1 MKKEILEVRLKGNCA
16 DTRDGVLRLGGAQS
30 YGIYRLHI
38 TADEA
43 WQGLAIAAT
52 FDCGGS
58 PVTVFPAEDGLLDVP
73 AEATA
78 SANTSCHPGSITF
91 WGSNGDVRRVSARLL
106 YRVYPT
112 GSITGGNAIP
122 PTPEVAEQ
130 LLARLDG
137 KLDTP
142 ANTGAAGQVPVLQ
155 PDGSTLWGSVAGGT
169 GTGGAVGADGGYYT
183 PSVDDAGNL
192 SWTASKTDMPAVNG
206 ANIMGPAGADGQPGA
221 DGAPGPVGATPNIQ
235 IGTVETLAA
244 GSAATASMT
253 GTAENPMLNLGIP
266 KGADGQPGADGK
278 DGLDGSPGAD
288 GKSAYQYAQD
298 GGYTG
303 TEAEF
308 AAKLAQEK
316 FANPNALTFTGA
328 LEGRYDGSA
337 PLSVEIPSGGGGGAA
352 TGEWRLVCDITLEE
366 NISKL
371 VISEDSDGNP
381 LSLSLFTAL
390 IESAPIF
397 GSNENKVC
405 TLAIGNNASDIRW
418 GSKISVNLMGAPKET
433 ESKIYNYVSS
443 QRYGEQILMRCARSV
458 NYTTSPNDLN
468 SGTEY
473 RGGLNFES
481 GELVKAPT
489 AITHLGL
496 VSWQNPMLGAG
507 SRIRIW
513 GVDA

>member
-58 PVTVFPAEDGLLDVP
+58 PVTVVPAEDGLLDVP

-288 GKSAYQYAQD
+288 GKSAYQYAVE

-303 TEAEF
+303 TEEAF
-308 AAKLAQEK
+308 AAKLAQEIPSVLP
-316 FANPNALTFTGA
+316 NPKALTFTGA
-328 LEGRYDGSA
+328 VTGAYDGSE
-337 PLSVEIPSGGGGGAA
+337 PVTVEIPSGGGGSGGAVSWKLIRTINIVSGTSNYSFNTDNNGNTFKVKNFLILIDA
-352 TGEWRLVCDITLEE
+352 YPAGGGYLEITPNRKHDYAQMPRGVLGNYFCFSMEQ
-366 NISKL
+366 I
-371 VISEDSDGNP
+371 SDGYYLIHNMIDNANNKLHSAY
-381 LSLSLFTAL
+381 LSKQYDSFVTFSSFGFWFSSGVTAD
-390 IESAPIF
+390 
-397 GSNENKVC
+397 
-405 TLAIGNNASDIRW
+405 TT
-418 GSKISVNLMGAPKET
+418 M
-433 ESKIYNYVSS
+433 YV
-443 QRYGEQILMRCARSV
+443 L
-458 NYTTSPNDLN
+458 
-468 SGTEY
+468 
-473 RGGLNFES
+473 
-481 GELVKAPT
+481 
-489 AITHLGL
+489 
-496 VSWQNPMLGAG
+496 
-507 SRIRIW
+507 

>member
-58 PVTVFPAEDGLLDVP
+58 PVTVVPAEDGLLDVP

-169 GTGGAVGADGGYYT
+169 GTGGAVSADGGYYA
-183 PSVDDAGNL
+183 PSVTQPD
-192 SWTASKTDMPAVNG
+192 
-206 ANIMGPAGADGQPGA
+206 ANIMRVSFTQSKADMPDVPSKDITLPAGPAGLTPYIGDNGNWYLGNTDTGIKAAGSDGTTPTIGANGNWWIGGKDTGMAAAGQAATIEIVGTETLPADQPAAVVETEDSTAQARKYTVKVPQGNT
-221 DGAPGPVGATPNIQ
+221 GATPDIK
-235 IGTVETLAA
+235 IGTVETLPA

-253 GTAENPMLNLGIP
+253 GTPKNPLLNLGIP
-266 KGADGQPGADGK
+266 KGADGNA
-278 DGLDGSPGAD
+278 
-288 GKSAYQYAQD
+288 GKSAYQYAVD

-308 AAKLAQEK
+308 AAKLAEEIHPG
-316 FANPNALTFTGA
+316 AYPVVTMTADTAELAPNTYYKWGEISALTITLGT
-328 LEGRYDGSA
+328 
-337 PLSVEIPSGGGGGAA
+337 EIAGITNEYCFEFASGTTAA
-352 TGEWRLVCDITLEE
+352 TLTVPGGIKWVQEPTIEAGKTYQVSIM
-366 NISKL
+366 NGIG
-371 VISEDSDGNP
+371 VI
-381 LSLSLFTAL
+381 
-390 IESAPIF
+390 
-397 GSNENKVC
+397 C
-405 TLAIGNNASDIRW
+405 
-418 GSKISVNLMGAPKET
+418 GA
-433 ESKIYNYVSS
+433 
-443 QRYGEQILMRCARSV
+443 
-458 NYTTSPNDLN
+458 
-468 SGTEY
+468 
-473 RGGLNFES
+473 
-481 GELVKAPT
+481 
-489 AITHLGL
+489 
-496 VSWQNPMLGAG
+496 
-507 SRIRIW
+507 
-513 GVDA
+513 